1 MNTEITCNL
10 CGQPTAREVRRTKI
24 VGKGECQVI
33 VENVPM
39 ISCRNCGHDYFSLA
53 VAKML
58 DQIRKQRDRR
68 PPFHRKRDL
77 LRLPVLPARI
87 VS

>member
-1 MNTEITCNL
+1 MNTEIICSL
-10 CGQPTAREVRRTKI
+10 CGHATAREVRRTKI
-24 VGKGECQVI
+24 VGKGEHQVI

-58 DQIRKQRDRR
+58 DQIRANPQQQAIHKS
-68 PPFHRKRDL
+68 FAVIEL
-77 LRLPVLPARI
+77 AA
-87 VS
+87 

>member
-1 MNTEITCNL
+1 MNTEITCSL

-24 VGKGECQVI
+24 VGKGEHQVI

-58 DQIRKQRDRR
+58 DHIRTTSQPQAQQKS
-68 PPFHRKRDL
+68 FAVVEL
-77 LRLPVLPARI
+77 AA
-87 VS
+87 

>member
-58 DQIRKQRDRR
+58 DQIRTTSQQQALHKS
-68 PPFHRKRDL
+68 FAVVEL
-77 LRLPVLPARI
+77 AA
-87 VS
+87 